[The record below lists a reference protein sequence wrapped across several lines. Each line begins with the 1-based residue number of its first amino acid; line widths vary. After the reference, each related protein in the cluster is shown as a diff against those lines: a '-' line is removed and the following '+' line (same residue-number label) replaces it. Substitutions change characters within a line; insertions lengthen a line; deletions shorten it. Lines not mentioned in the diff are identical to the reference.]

1 MNVFQKIKYN
11 QNWNIGFCEQTPE
24 DFVARKA
31 LNKIHWMKH
40 SYKDRWFA
48 DPFIL
53 KVTEEEIVVFVEE
66 CPIDHP
72 KGVLCELVLDRKSKW
87 LKQRYLLLESQTH
100 LSYPQIIR
108 QNNKVYVC
116 PENGASG
123 KLNIYEYDA
132 INHRLIA
139 PVCILEE
146 NLGDA
151 TLVKKGDEYYLLAT
165 KYPALFE
172 DVLLFHS
179 ASLMGQYTMVVDSP
193 AQKDRSCARPGGA
206 FFYSDGQ
213 LYRPAQDCVER
224 YGSAL
229 SIMKIQ
235 SLNVPMVEDKDF
247 IITAE
252 SYKYNLGI
260 HTINFYNGICVV
272 DGYGYYYPII
282 GRLYHHAISQFVINK
297 IKQIANI

>member
-1 MNVFQKIKYN
+1 MNFIQKIKYS

-24 DFVARKA
+24 ELIKDKA
-31 LNKIHWMKH
+31 LKPIQWMKH
-40 SYKDRWFA
+40 PYKDRWFA

-53 KVTEEEIVVFVEE
+53 KVTKDEIVVFVEE
-66 CPIDHP
+66 CNMEKP
-72 KGVLCELVLDRKSKW
+72 KGILCELVLDRDSLW
-87 LKQRYLLLESQTH
+87 LKQRFVLLEAETH

-108 QNNKVYVC
+108 QNDKVYVC

-132 INHRLIA
+132 VNHRLFA

-151 TLVKKGDEYYLLAT
+151 TIVKKGDEYFLLAT

-172 DVLLFHS
+172 DALLYHS
-179 ASLMGQYTMVVDSP
+179 TSLMGPFTLFADSP
-193 AQKDRSCARPGGA
+193 AQCDKSCARPGGA

-213 LYRPAQDCVER
+213 LYRPAQDCVKR

-229 SIMKIQ
+229 SIMKIE
-235 SLNVPMVEDKDF
+235 SIGVPMVEDKDF
-247 IITAE
+247 TIIAK

-260 HTINFYNGICVV
+260 HTINFHNRLCVV